1 MVRRVLLAALAV
13 IILGGLGAAAAG
25 AIGIGPLAR
34 PLPPATLFVAISR
47 NDDEADARDIE
58 VIDLAGGER
67 QLFSVDGRITA
78 MALSADR
85 RSLYVALEGPKLLLL
100 DARTGASFGRVDLD
114 GAAVSQLV
122 IGSDGRLYALAVS
135 IVGVTIALIDVD
147 AKRSGPALT
156 IGGVGAAGGRPAVL
170 PGALLIPVAEP
181 RTLGLVRVTLQP
193 FIVANK
199 TEIPRSGG
207 LPGAPAALAL
217 GGAGMNAALA
227 PYDAGVRGARL
238 FIFGD
243 PSERREKTLGFGTFS
258 FTNPRGILDIQAQAA
273 PSVDGSAIQA
283 CVGNSRSARRYS
295 VAVADL
301 LATEVGTECGQMT
314 HGDGDTVVIA
324 ARGQARLIVID
335 EHTGITRRTLALA
348 GIPTQLAR

>member
-1 MVRRVLLAALAV
+1 MVRRVLAAALAV
-13 IILGGLGAAAAG
+13 IILGGLGAVGAG

-47 NDDEADARDIE
+47 NDDETDARDIE
-58 VIDLAGGER
+58 VIDLVTGER
-67 QLFSVDGRITA
+67 RLFSVDGRITA

-85 RSLYVALEGPKLLLL
+85 RSLYVAVEGPRLVLL

-122 IGSDGRLYALAVS
+122 SGSDGRLYAVAVS
-135 IVGVTIALIDVD
+135 IVGVTVAPIDID
-147 AKRSGPALT
+147 AKRAGPAIT
-156 IGGVGAAGGRPAVL
+156 IGGAGAAGGRPAVL
-170 PGALLIPVAEP
+170 LGALLIPVAEP
-181 RTLGLVRVTLQP
+181 RTLQLVRVALQP
-193 FIVANK
+193 FAVANK
-199 TEIPRSGG
+199 TEIARSGG

-217 GGAGMNAALA
+217 GDGTNAALA

-243 PSERREKTLGFGTFS
+243 PAERRETTLGFGTFS

-273 PSVDGSAIQA
+273 ASGDGSVIQA
-283 CVGNSRSARRYS
+283 CVGNSRSARRYR

-301 LATEVGTECGQMT
+301 AATEVGSECGQMT
-314 HGDGDTVVIA
+314 HGDGDTVLIA
-324 ARGQARLIVID
+324 ARGQARLIIID
-335 EHTGITRRTLALA
+335 ERTGLTRRTLALA
-348 GIPTQLAR
+348 GIPTQVAR